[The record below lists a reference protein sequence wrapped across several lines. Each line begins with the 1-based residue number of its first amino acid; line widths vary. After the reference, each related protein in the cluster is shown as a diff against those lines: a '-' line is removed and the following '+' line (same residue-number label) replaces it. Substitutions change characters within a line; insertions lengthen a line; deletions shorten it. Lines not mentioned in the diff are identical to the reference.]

1 MHQRILVSTWAVALV
16 LATGCGSNGQ
26 PGLAPNDAGDAARGG
41 DDLGDAGAPDAGDA
55 GNASSDDTGSS
66 SSGDATTTS
75 DAGASADGGPDS
87 GATDA
92 GGDGASAPGPLLAG
106 AHLEPYA
113 MTSDD
118 HVVVFDRA
126 NGGLE
131 AVDIGSGSVESIDP
145 SFDDKS
151 ALYVTGKVAFSWA
164 GIAAS
169 GTAPLRAWTHAAGA
183 HAIDAA
189 AIAHAGVGS
198 MDGSTIVY
206 LGNASADGTSADL
219 SIANADGT
227 GKVTLAAGVFVD
239 LSCRAV
245 LVAAGT
251 KIFASYCPTNA
262 SDATVTVID
271 PATKTKTDVGTGLAD
286 AFSVDANGDHVF
298 VETSGAVGSVY
309 DVSSAPF
316 TKSQIDTNVRGGR
329 ISADGATVVYE
340 TGADTATTFTL
351 KKATSSGTGAIT
363 LVMDLVQMIASRGT
377 LSEVVYATSIAGAT
391 GLSDLRLIPTASA
404 SPVPIDLLTTSTG
417 GLFGAAFTSDGGRTL
432 FYTGVDTTSFFGT
445 LKSSTLT
452 SAPAITLSSNKA
464 WNDVA
469 AGGSRVVFND
479 NWTDDGSGRKTG
491 TTDLKEIDLS
501 VASPSA
507 TPIASGV
514 FQDFLLSSELDRV
527 VYSLPTGSSAGLYVK
542 TLP

>member
-1 MHQRILVSTWAVALV
+1 MHQRILFSTLTLAVV
-16 LATGCGSNGQ
+16 LAAGCGSSVQ
-26 PGLAPNDAGDAARGG
+26 PGLTPNDAEDAARGG
-41 DDLGDAGAPDAGDA
+41 DDLGDAEAPGARDA
-55 GNASSDDTGSS
+55 GNASSDDTGSPS
-66 SSGDATTTS
+66 SADATTHS
-75 DAGASADGGPDS
+75 DAGAYADGGQDS
-87 GATDA
+87 GATDS
-92 GGDGASAPGPLLAG
+92 GGDAASAPSQLLAG

-118 HVVVFDRA
+118 HIVVFDRA
-126 NGGLE
+126 NDGLE

-151 ALYVTGKVAFSWA
+151 ALYVTGTVVFSWT

-169 GTAPLRAWTHAAGA
+169 GSAPLRVWTHAAGA
-183 HAIDAA
+183 HAIDAV
-189 AIAHAGVGS
+189 AIPHAGVGS
-198 MDGSTIVY
+198 TDGSKIVY
-206 LGNASADGTSADL
+206 LGNASVDGTSADL

-239 LSCRAV
+239 LSCPAV

-262 SDATVTVID
+262 SGATVTVID
-271 PATKTKTDVGTGLAD
+271 PATKTKTDVATGLAD
-286 AFSVDANGDHVF
+286 SFSVDASGDHVF
-298 VETSGAVGSVY
+298 VETSGAVASVY

-329 ISADGATVVYE
+329 ISADGATVLYQ
-340 TGADTATTFTL
+340 TGDATATTFTL

-363 LVMDLVQMIASRGT
+363 LVTNLAQILALRGT
-377 LSEVVYATSIAGAT
+377 LSEIVYATSISGT
-391 GLSDLRLIPTASA
+391 GLCDLRLIPTASA

-417 GLFGAAFTSDGGRTL
+417 GLFGAAFTSDGTRTL

-452 SAPAITLSSNKA
+452 SATAITLSSNKA

-479 NWTDDGSGRKTG
+479 NWTDDGSGRTTG

-501 VASPSA
+501 VASPSV

-514 FQDFLLSSELDRV
+514 FQDFMLSSELDRV

>member
-1 MHQRILVSTWAVALV
+1 MHQRILSSTWALGLV
-16 LATGCGSNGQ
+16 LATGCGSSGQ

-41 DDLGDAGAPDAGDA
+41 DDLGDAEAPDARDA
-55 GNASSDDTGSS
+55 GNASSDDAGSP
-66 SSGDATTTS
+66 SSGDATTTT
-75 DAGASADGGPDS
+75 DAGASADGGQDS
-87 GATDA
+87 GATQ
-92 GGDGASAPGPLLAG
+92 LLAG

-118 HVVVFDRA
+118 HIVVFDRA
-126 NGGLE
+126 NDGLE
-131 AVDIGSGSVESIDP
+131 AVDIGGGSVASIDP
-145 SFDDKS
+145 AFDDQS
-151 ALYVTGKVAFSWA
+151 ALYVTGKVVFSWT
-164 GIAAS
+164 GVAAS
-169 GTAPLRAWTHAAGA
+169 GTAPLRVWTHAAGT
-183 HAIDAA
+183 HAIDAV
-189 AIAHAGVGS
+189 AIPHAGVGS
-198 MDGSTIVY
+198 TDGSKIVY
-206 LGNASADGTSADL
+206 LGNASVDGTSADL

-239 LSCRAV
+239 LSCPAV

-251 KIFASYCPTNA
+251 KIFASYCPTNV
-262 SDATVTVID
+262 SGATVTVID
-271 PATKTKTDVGTGLAD
+271 PATKTKMDVGTGLAD
-286 AFSVDANGDHVF
+286 SFSVDASGGHVF
-298 VETSGAVGSVY
+298 VATSGGVGSVY

-316 TKSQIDTNVRGGR
+316 TSSQIDTNVRGGR
-329 ISADGATVVYE
+329 ISADGAMLLYQ
-340 TGADTATTFTL
+340 TGDATATTFTL

-363 LVMDLVQMIASRGT
+363 LATNLAQILALRGT

-391 GLSDLRLIPTASA
+391 GLCDLRLIPTASA

-417 GLFGAAFTSDGGRTL
+417 GLFGAAFTSDGSRTL
-432 FYTGVDTTSFFGT
+432 FYTGVDTTSFSGT

-452 SAPAITLSSNKA
+452 SATAITLSNNA

-479 NWTDDGSGRKTG
+479 NWTDDGSGRTTG

-501 VASPSA
+501 AASPSA

-514 FQDFLLSSELDRV
+514 FQDFMLSSELDRV
-527 VYSLPTGSSAGLYVK
+527 VYSLPTGGSAGLYVK